1 MSKTPPNPGVSGSV
15 DGLTAEATVV
25 TDVVDLDRED
35 FPEEEDLRSPARDG
49 RVDERD
55 LSL

>member
-1 MSKTPPNPGVSGSV
+1 MSQALPTPGVSGSV
-15 DGLTAEATVV
+15 AGLAAAATVV

-35 FPEEEDLRSPARDG
+35 FPEEEGLRSPARDG